1 MKNIILIALIGILFA
16 SCETYRS
23 EVRFTETGEHV
34 IIHRSSSVESFSD
47 TVVVRRLYRES
58 FDRPSYQLFG
68 SYVGVIPKD
77 TMVNNFVSNFYI
89 TYHKAVL
96 LK

>member
-16 SCETYRS
+16 SCGTYRL

-34 IIHRSSSVESFSD
+34 TMHRSSNVDSFSD
-47 TVVVRRLYRES
+47 TVVVKRLYRES

-68 SYVGVIPKD
+68 SYIGVIPKD
-77 TMVNNFVSNFYI
+77 TLIHTLASDVYI

>member
-77 TMVNNFVSNFYI
+77 TVIHTLASGFYI